1 MPASP
6 DRRQRVAVVGAST
19 PRGKEIV
26 QLLEEGS
33 FAAAQVK
40 LFDDAQLAGTLT
52 AAGGEP
58 AFLQPLEEDS
68 LAGTS
73 FVFFA
78 CEKDFAIK
86 HLAVA
91 ENAGASVIDLSG
103 ALAAARTALPWIPP
117 LDASLPPPRP
127 PISRQFY
134 SPSAAAIVGCTF
146 AAALKASA
154 VRRMVII
161 FFQPVSERGP
171 EGIAEL
177 ESQTVKLL
185 SFQPLDQTVFDAQVA
200 FNLLDEYGE
209 ESRVRLED
217 SRAAV
222 RAEAAIYLGGRVPVP
237 AVQIIHAP
245 VFHSMAFSV
254 FLELDAPCELLELNR
269 ALAAV
274 GIKAVAAGEAGPS
287 NVSAAGSSDICVA
300 AIRRDANVAS
310 GYWLWGAVD
319 NVRLAAHNA
328 VRIAEKIL
336 ASS

>member
-1 MPASP
+1 MPTSP
-6 DRRQRVAVVGAST
+6 DRRQRLAVVGAST
-19 PRGKEIV
+19 LRGKEIV
-26 QLLEEGS
+26 QLLEDGP
-33 FAAAQVK
+33 FAAAGVH
-40 LFDDAQLAGTLT
+40 LFDDVRLAGTLT

-58 AFLQPLEEDS
+58 AFLQPLEADS
-68 LAGTS
+68 LAGTN
-73 FVFFA
+73 FVFFS
-78 CEKDFAIK
+78 CERDFAIK

-91 ENAGASVIDLSG
+91 ESAGANVIDLSG
-103 ALAAARTALPWIPP
+103 ALAAARAALPWIPP
-117 LDASLPPPRP
+117 LDAILPPPRP
-127 PISRQFY
+127 PSSRQFY
-134 SPSAAAIVGCTF
+134 SPSAAAIVSCTF
-146 AAALKASA
+146 AAALRAFA
-154 VRRMVII
+154 VRRIVIV

-185 SFQPLDQTVFDAQVA
+185 SFQPLDQAVFDSQVA
-200 FNLLDEYGE
+200 FNLLDDYGE

-222 RAEAAIYLGGRVPVP
+222 RAEVAMYLGGRVPVP

-254 FLELDAPCELLELNR
+254 FLEMAAPCELPELDR

-274 GIKAVAAGEAGPS
+274 GIKAAAAGEAAPS
-287 NVSAAGSSDICVA
+287 NVSVAGNSDICIA
-300 AIRRDANVAS
+300 AIRRDAS
-310 GYWLWGAVD
+310 IPTGFWLWGAVD